1 MNRAGCVSLSVVV
14 LTLLVVQPA
23 QAQNQSVGDPFSL
36 YYGFFLPRQAAMSMN
51 MGPSATLNQISSERQ
66 RFSAVERGSLYEP
79 SQPFGLDMG
88 GFGGASDARGNRER
102 RVPTSPMGLISDNR
116 MGMGVPGYFNRTGSY
131 YPRLRQSVNS
141 ARRQQSS
148 QPFSVSKVGV
158 GNFGVPTAPGVGFG
172 S

>member
-1 MNRAGCVSLSVVV
+1 MSRARYLPLSVLAV
-14 LTLLVVQPA
+14 TLILA
-23 QAQNQSVGDPFSL
+23 SSAEAQNQSVGDPFSL

-66 RFSAVERGSLYEP
+66 RFSAVERGSLYDP
-79 SQPFGLDMG
+79 SEPFGLDMG

-116 MGMGVPGYFNRTGSY
+116 MGMGVPGYFNRTSSF
-131 YPRLRQSVNS
+131 YPSLRQSVGS

-148 QPFSVSKVGV
+148 QPFRVSGVGI
-158 GNFGVPTAPGVGFG
+158 GNFGVPTMPGVGFG